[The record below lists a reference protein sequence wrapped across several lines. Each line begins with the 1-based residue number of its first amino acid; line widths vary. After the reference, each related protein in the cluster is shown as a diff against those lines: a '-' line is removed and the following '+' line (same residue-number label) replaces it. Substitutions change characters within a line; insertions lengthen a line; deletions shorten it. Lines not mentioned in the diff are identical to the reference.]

1 MNGVP
6 SNPHANADD
15 SAGEHVLEEMRRQYD
30 RTWEIKNSLESKGSG
45 IIGVSGTV
53 ATLLFGFGTF
63 ALQNLNPGYSLLPL
77 FIALLTI
84 GIVTSVTAIL
94 LSALLY
100 RVSAH
105 GVPIDPNEL
114 EKTDKSKNR
123 TIDLYIKAT
132 TKDFDETMINDYLK
146 RIKKNNGNNETKAKL
161 VKGATWIFFSSMI
174 SIPLLLI
181 VILYAV
187 STNDFNFSLIKS

>member
-1 MNGVP
+1 MNDFTPNSHPKVDD
-6 SNPHANADD
+6 NAV
-15 SAGEHVLEEMRRQYD
+15 GHVLDEMRRQYD

-45 IIGVSGTV
+45 IIAVSGTV

-63 ALQNLNPGYSLLPL
+63 ALQNLNPAYSLLPH
-77 FIALLTI
+77 FIALLII
-84 GIVTSVTAIL
+84 GIVTSVAAIL
-94 LSALLY
+94 LSALLF
-100 RVSAH
+100 RVSPH

-132 TKDFDETMINDYLK
+132 TKNFDETMINDYLK
-146 RIKKNNGNNETKAKL
+146 RIRKNNGNNEIKAKL
-161 VKGATWIFFSSMI
+161 VKWATWIFFSSMI
-174 SIPLLLI
+174 SIPLLLV

-187 STNDFNFSLIKS
+187 STKDFNFSLIKS